1 MTERQLPVYQI
12 SIDDYDEAGID
23 LISFVSNPAILVK
36 GVTLADNKPILQFK
50 LSEEQMIV
58 AGAVLI
64 PDLKIYR
71 YDEEIG
77 EYYVTFSKETIKK
90 MVERFNQNPKK
101 DMFNIEHTEKIAPAF
116 MLGSWIIESEE
127 YDKSKMYGFDN
138 LPVGTFFAEVKI
150 TDKDFW
156 EKEIKKEGRYGFSI
170 EGLLG
175 LKMSELLKKNF
186 ELNRISFD
194 VDGVLTTKEGRDM
207 LQEEINKGSEVYII
221 SARHTKE
228 NIFEITDEFKV
239 PHSNIFAEG
248 SNNAKIEKIKELNIS
263 KHYDDNQDVIDEL
276 GNIGYKFY
284 INIISEEEF
293 ESYTDY
299 PEAAT
304 ENAQRALNYAE
315 ENGWGS
321 CGTPVGKIRANQL
334 ANKEPISVETIK
346 RMAAFIRHEQN
357 KDTPYGEGC
366 GKLMWDSWGGD
377 EGINWAINKIQQIE
391 NEQLNQQ
398 DKIKL
403 NKMKKRIKFSEYLTN
418 DGVKISIEGEIM
430 VGSPVFVILEDGTM
444 EQMSEGEV
452 ILEDGTMLMID
463 AEGLISEITPAEVV
477 VEELEQSKDK
487 KEEVKMQVT
496 AEEIMPIINPILDEI
511 RAMMAEMQSRIEML
525 EGNKPSGELEIELNK
540 EKFNDIKFRVSN
552 LRRLITE

>member
-1 MTERQLPVYQI
+1 MTEKQLPIYQI

-36 GVTLADNKPILQFK
+36 GITLAENKSILQFK

-101 DMFNIEHTEKIAPAF
+101 DMFNVEHTEKIAPAF

-138 LPVGTFFAEVKI
+138 LPIGTFFAEVKI
-150 TDKDFW
+150 TDENFW
-156 EKEIKKEGRYGFSI
+156 NKEIKKEGKYGFSI

-175 LKMSELLKKNF
+175 LKMSELLNKKF
-186 ELNRISFD
+186 EAD
-194 VDGVLTTKEGRDM
+194 
-207 LQEEINKGSEVYII
+207 
-221 SARHTKE
+221 
-228 NIFEITDEFKV
+228 
-239 PHSNIFAEG
+239 
-248 SNNAKIEKIKELNIS
+248 
-263 KHYDDNQDVIDEL
+263 
-276 GNIGYKFY
+276 
-284 INIISEEEF
+284 IISEEEF

-299 PEAAT
+299 PQAAT
-304 ENAQRALNYAE
+304 DNAQRALNYAE

-334 ANKEPISVETIK
+334 ANKEPISLETVK

-366 GKLMWDSWGGD
+366 GKLMWDAWGGD
-377 EGINWAINKIQQIE
+377 EGVNWAIRKIEQIE
-391 NEQLNQQ
+391 NEKLNQQ
-398 DKIKL
+398 DKTKL
-403 NKMKKRIKFSEYLTN
+403 NKMKKRIKFSDYLTN

-430 VGSPVFVILEDGTM
+430 VGSPVFTYLEDGSM

-452 ILEDGTMLMID
+452 TLEDGTILVID
-463 AEGLISEITPAEVV
+463 SEGLISEIKPAEI
-477 VEELEQSKDK
+477 VEEIVEQSKEEGK
-487 KEEVKMQVT
+487 QEEVKLQVT

-511 RAMMAEMQSRIEML
+511 RSMMAEMQSRIEML
-525 EGNKPSGELEIELNK
+525 EGNMPTQEIEVEMNK
-540 EKFNDIKFRVSN
+540 EKFNDIQFRFSN

>member
-1 MTERQLPVYQI
+1 MTERQLPIYQI

-175 LKMSELLKKNF
+175 LKMSELLKKTD
-186 ELNRISFD
+186 IS
-194 VDGVLTTKEGRDM
+194 K
-207 LQEEINKGSEVYII
+207 EEIEM
-221 SARHTKE
+221 
-228 NIFEITDEFKV
+228 FEED
-239 PHSNIFAEG
+239 
-248 SNNAKIEKIKELNIS
+248 
-263 KHYDDNQDVIDEL
+263 
-276 GNIGYKFY
+276 
-284 INIISEEEF
+284 IISEEEF

-299 PEAAT
+299 PEAAS

-418 DGVKISIEGEIM
+418 DGTKISIEGEIM
-430 VGSPVFVILEDGTM
+430 VGSPVFAILEDGTM

-452 ILEDGTMLMID
+452 ILEDGTILMID

-477 VEELEQSKDK
+477 EEEVKVEVEVEQAKDK

-540 EKFNDIKFRVSN
+540 EKFNDIKFRFSN

>member
-1 MTERQLPVYQI
+1 MTERQLPIYQI

-116 MLGSWIIESEE
+116 MLGSWIIESED

-175 LKMSELLKKNF
+175 LKMSELLKKTD
-186 ELNRISFD
+186 IS
-194 VDGVLTTKEGRDM
+194 K
-207 LQEEINKGSEVYII
+207 EEIE
-221 SARHTKE
+221 
-228 NIFEITDEFKV
+228 IFEED
-239 PHSNIFAEG
+239 
-248 SNNAKIEKIKELNIS
+248 
-263 KHYDDNQDVIDEL
+263 
-276 GNIGYKFY
+276 
-284 INIISEEEF
+284 IISEEEF

-299 PEAAT
+299 PEAASD
-304 ENAQRALNYAE
+304 NAQRALNYAE

-377 EGINWAINKIQQIE
+377 EGINWAIRKIEQIE
-391 NEQLNQQ
+391 NEKLNQQ

-418 DGVKISIEGEIM
+418 DGTKISIEGEIM

-452 ILEDGTMLMID
+452 ILEDGTILMID
-463 AEGLISEITPAEVV
+463 AEGLISEITPAETAE
-477 VEELEQSKDK
+477 VEIEEVEVEQAKDK

-525 EGNKPSGELEIELNK
+525 EGNKPSGEIEIEMNK
-540 EKFNDIKFRVSN
+540 EKFNDIKFRFSN